1 MLNSIFNFMNQPMN
15 GLLNQPMNGLLNQPM
30 NGLLNQ
36 QPMNRQLNQ
45 PPKLELAMNNSKF
58 KRISFSYSDGMF
70 LDPQVSG
77 FCETMDDILVE
88 PISDDLETL
97 HKETR
102 ESIECYLSIIFS
114 EIHDTRHVTNIET
127 MMKTGNNQWK
137 TYFKVSNLK
146 MPNLSLYQL
155 DLSKH
160 TYREY
165 AESYTKLYYAKNANW
180 IAHNN
185 YPQLQSVLEF
195 KVRDEIAF
203 QVLDSM
209 IVSLKQRKQTDLI
222 HNLII
227 LLDKY
232 RKFYTDFS
240 PETSN
245 EFKSIS
251 FSYNDG
257 MFLHPDVSGFAETLD
272 DILADPDGPNYI
284 LGEWGKNSL
293 RHCIGDYLLIIF
305 SEVQDVSHITNIET
319 LMKNNNDKWKTYFED
334 LGYPNAS
341 ASLELDF
348 SKHTCREYA
357 ESYTKLFY
365 AIYAEDFANQTY
377 PRLQSVLDFKV
388 DKETANTIIDD
399 VCTSLKQRKQTDL
412 IHNLLILLERLR
424 ARYY

>member
-1 MLNSIFNFMNQPMN
+1 MLNSIFNFMNQPFN
-15 GLLNQPMNGLLNQPM
+15 GQLNQH
-30 NGLLNQ
+30 
-36 QPMNRQLNQ
+36 PMNRQLNQ
-45 PPKLELAMNNSKF
+45 QPMNGQLNQQPILELAMNNSKF

-77 FCETMDDILVE
+77 FCETMDKILVE

-185 YPQLQSVLEF
+185 YPQLQSVLDF

-209 IVSLKQRKQTDLI
+209 IMSLKQRKPSDLI

-257 MFLHPDVSGFAETLD
+257 MFLHPDVSGFAEVLD

-305 SEVQDVSHITNIET
+305 SEVQDESHITNIET

-365 AIYAEDFANQTY
+365 AIYAEDFADQTY

-399 VCTSLKQRKQTDL
+399 VCASLKQRKQTDL

-424 ARYY
+424 ARY